1 MSVRLTTAL
10 TLTLILSACASSQTE
25 LVSVSLDRDSQAHYR
40 KVLVLVIS
48 GDQQVRRTV
57 EQSLANRIGK
67 TGTETVVASQ
77 YITGDL
83 EVLGVEELRQ
93 QALQVVLK
101 TRADSVLVASL
112 LRDEV
117 REEYVAPQASQVAI
131 PTVEPRF
138 GPYVGYHYDTV
149 VTPGYFTSQRE
160 VFVQTSLFDVDT
172 GHVVWRARSK
182 TINPSSLQQG
192 VDDFSNVM
200 TNRLWNDGMLAGG
213 RQGAS
218 QR

>member
-1 MSVRLTTAL
+1 MHVSLATAL
-10 TLTLILSACASSQTE
+10 VLTLLLSACASSQTE
-25 LVSVSLDRDSQAHYR
+25 LVSVSLDRDSPAHYR
-40 KVLVLVIS
+40 KVLILAIS
-48 GDQQVRRTV
+48 SDHQVRQTV
-57 EQSLANRIGK
+57 ERSLANRIGE
-67 TGTETVVASQ
+67 TGTDTVIASQ

-83 EVLGVEELRQ
+83 EALGLEELRQ

-117 REEYVAPQASQVAI
+117 REEYVAPQASQVAV
-131 PTVEPRF
+131 PNVEPRF
-138 GPYVGYHYDTV
+138 GPYVGYHFDTV

-160 VFVQTSLFDVDT
+160 VFVQTSLFYVDT
-172 GHVVWRARSK
+172 GHVVWRAQSK

-192 VDDFSNVM
+192 VDDFSDVM

-213 RQGAS
+213 R
-218 QR
+218 